1 MNDNNSVVLNI
12 KDSNNNNK
20 NYFCSYCNKKLVPL
34 TQEDKVGGYLCVK
47 CTIEYWPTV
56 EPVKKQ
62 SKFDLPGPET
72 DSHGNII
79 GDNTPIIATIDPT
92 DKQSSTA
99 YYGQQQK
106 LSPSFEVLKKQGFHF
121 KSYEEK

>member
-12 KDSNNNNK
+12 KDSKNK
-20 NYFCSYCNKKLVPL
+20 KYFCSYCNKKLVPL
-34 TQEDKVGGYLCVK
+34 TQEDKAGGYLCVK

-56 EPVKKQ
+56 EPVKIQ

-79 GDNTPIIATIDPT
+79 GDSTPIIATIDPT
-92 DKQSSTA
+92 DKPSPMA
-99 YYGQQQK
+99 YYGQQRK
-106 LSPSFEVLKKQGFHF
+106 LSPYFEALKKQGFKF
-121 KSYEEK
+121 TNYEEK